1 MSIRIK
7 TSLIVAVITL
17 IAFALMAVVLN
28 NFLTRENLQ
37 QDNQITQDNI
47 LQARS
52 IIDESI
58 RNLDTMLADWA
69 EWDDS
74 YNYVINRNSSY
85 LNSNFVYST
94 YLNNHLNLAAI
105 VDLDGNLL
113 FGEHYQWVTAESSEA
128 YSLEKSAIPNGLLP
142 YLESGSPFLSG
153 SDEVISHSGLISIAG
168 QLMILSSHSI
178 VTSDGM
184 GPSVGTLFFG
194 RYLDDIEIK
203 RIYSVYH
210 IQIEAVNLASDPIPA
225 DFQTALDNLNNGRP
239 AFVQT
244 LNKESIAGYSLLT
257 DVDGE
262 PVCILKITNDR
273 SFYLQSQQD
282 IVILTLALLAFGMLM
297 IIAVI
302 IVMERFVVSRVSGL
316 SNSVNSI
323 GKTGDL
329 SSRIP
334 VSGNDEI
341 SRLAANLNNMLTNIE
356 NSRKLQEESE
366 AFNSTL
372 LKDSPNP
379 IEVTN
384 VDGSIRY
391 VNPALEKITGYSE
404 AQLINRKPPFPW
416 WNNDNTIQY
425 LSDLRA
431 INMAGMQKVEK
442 RFLKPDGSP
451 FWVEITSSVIKQDD
465 KIKYYISNWVDI
477 TDRKQVEIALKE
489 SENRFREMAE
499 LLPELVFEVAL
510 DGKIL
515 FFNRV
520 AFTVFGYA
528 AEDQAKLQLSD
539 LVAPEEQRQFEGNL
553 QDIIAGTD
561 IGSRDEYTAVRK
573 NGTRFPAVVHAV
585 QIRNNL
591 GQVKGVR
598 GILVDIT
605 TQKEIEAELR
615 ANEEYTSS
623 LLDNAPIPIIVSNRD
638 TSIRYINPAFEK
650 LTGYSS
656 IDVIGLSIPYP
667 WWTDKTEQSASEYKH
682 ELEVKNLEKRYCK
695 KTGEYFWVSITNN
708 PFVENGA
715 IQYFIGN
722 WVDVTERKLAVD
734 ALKESEEFSS
744 SLRDKA
750 PYPIMVINSDASIR
764 YANSALE
771 KLTGYSH
778 EELVGHNIP
787 YPFERTDSPI
797 HNITELIEIWRQPLK
812 AEALFY
818 KKSGESFYVDV
829 TSTPFMK
836 DGELN
841 YVLSI
846 WIDITAQKQAS
857 LQLEQLYQREK
868 AIREALQLE
877 IRSRTEFTRA
887 LVHELKTPL
896 TPILASSELLMEELV
911 DEPLQGLARNVYHGA
926 ENMNRRV
933 DEMMDLARGEI
944 GMLRVNT
951 SPVDLRRILEEVKD
965 YMQPAVNNAGQ
976 TLSME
981 IPENIPEVMA
991 DEDRVRQIL
1000 YNLIS
1005 NSIKYSDHGGQIK
1018 ISVQPADKEVEIS
1031 VSDTGR
1037 GMNEEEQT
1045 RLFQPYY
1052 RVEGG
1057 ERMSGLGLGLALSKA
1072 LIELQKGRIWV
1083 NSRKGQGST
1092 FTFTLPLK
1100 IMDNNT

>member
-1 MSIRIK
+1 
-7 TSLIVAVITL
+7 
-17 IAFALMAVVLN
+17 
-28 NFLTRENLQ
+28 
-37 QDNQITQDNI
+37 
-47 LQARS
+47 
-52 IIDESI
+52 
-58 RNLDTMLADWA
+58 
-69 EWDDS
+69 
-74 YNYVINRNSSY
+74 
-85 LNSNFVYST
+85 
-94 YLNNHLNLAAI
+94 
-105 VDLDGNLL
+105 
-113 FGEHYQWVTAESSEA
+113 
-128 YSLEKSAIPNGLLP
+128 
-142 YLESGSPFLSG
+142 
-153 SDEVISHSGLISIAG
+153 
-168 QLMILSSHSI
+168 
-178 VTSDGM
+178 
-184 GPSVGTLFFG
+184 
-194 RYLDDIEIK
+194 
-203 RIYSVYH
+203 
-210 IQIEAVNLASDPIPA
+210 
-225 DFQTALDNLNNGRP
+225 
-239 AFVQT
+239 
-244 LNKESIAGYSLLT
+244 
-257 DVDGE
+257 
-262 PVCILKITNDR
+262 
-273 SFYLQSQQD
+273 
-282 IVILTLALLAFGMLM
+282 M

-722 WVDVTERKLAVD
+722 WVDVTER
-734 ALKESEEFSS
+734 
-744 SLRDKA
+744 
-750 PYPIMVINSDASIR
+750 
-764 YANSALE
+764 
-771 KLTGYSH
+771 
-778 EELVGHNIP
+778 
-787 YPFERTDSPI
+787 
-797 HNITELIEIWRQPLK
+797 
-812 AEALFY
+812 
-818 KKSGESFYVDV
+818 
-829 TSTPFMK
+829 
-836 DGELN
+836 
-841 YVLSI
+841 
-846 WIDITAQKQAS
+846 
-857 LQLEQLYQREK
+857 
-868 AIREALQLE
+868 
-877 IRSRTEFTRA
+877 
-887 LVHELKTPL
+887 
-896 TPILASSELLMEELV
+896 
-911 DEPLQGLARNVYHGA
+911 
-926 ENMNRRV
+926 
-933 DEMMDLARGEI
+933 
-944 GMLRVNT
+944 
-951 SPVDLRRILEEVKD
+951 
-965 YMQPAVNNAGQ
+965 
-976 TLSME
+976 
-981 IPENIPEVMA
+981 
-991 DEDRVRQIL
+991 
-1000 YNLIS
+1000 
-1005 NSIKYSDHGGQIK
+1005 
-1018 ISVQPADKEVEIS
+1018 
-1031 VSDTGR
+1031 
-1037 GMNEEEQT
+1037 
-1045 RLFQPYY
+1045 
-1052 RVEGG
+1052 
-1057 ERMSGLGLGLALSKA
+1057 
-1072 LIELQKGRIWV
+1072 
-1083 NSRKGQGST
+1083 
-1092 FTFTLPLK
+1092 
-1100 IMDNNT
+1100 